1 MFSDG
6 RFLCPDVEG
15 QFALWLHSAV
25 GAGRCCAFYPKGVME
40 EITGVSP
47 VTAVNSGQ
55 VSIRE
60 DRKLSRRSTFTHPYP
75 SLTFFVFLPLYPSS
89 KYRCHIEPVSPKLTC
104 SLLCWCG

>member
-15 QFALWLHSAV
+15 QFALRLHSAV

-60 DRKLSRRSTFTHPYP
+60 IGRAH
-75 SLTFFVFLPLYPSS
+75 V
-89 KYRCHIEPVSPKLTC
+89 
-104 SLLCWCG
+104 